1 MLKMRRFITTTQE
14 PVLPENNRK
23 MGMHMSRHMKI
34 KYLSVCFYRG
44 KRQLIINIIL
54 H

>member
-23 MGMHMSRHMKI
+23 MGMHTSRHMKI
-34 KYLSVCFYRG
+34 KYLSVSSIEGRG
-44 KRQLIINIIL
+44 N
-54 H
+54 